1 MKVPAWLNSPIYYHN
16 RGNSDFAG
24 ESSLDG
30 DFFGLDDLMTENPRV
45 VQGFIDIYG
54 DWIERYGIDGFRI
67 DTARHVNPEFWQA
80 FIPAMLNRARTRGIP
95 NFHIFGEVAAEGVD
109 VAQLARHTRVDKLP
123 SVLDFAFANAVNK
136 LVAGS
141 EGTSL
146 LARLYQDD
154 GLYEGGAAAAMRLPM
169 FTGNH
174 DFGRLAW
181 IIRAARPNA
190 TDDEVLK
197 RVMLGNAM
205 MFLLRG
211 VPVVYYGDEQGF
223 VGHGIDQDARQ
234 DLFASRV
241 ASYNDQTLLGSSAT
255 TAVANFNQQHPL
267 YAQIAGLAKL
277 RQEQPAL
284 QHGRQI
290 VRAHGTTPGL
300 FAASR
305 LSSRWPRA
313 RGGVQ
318 HVEGDGG
325 VADRSGSH
333 LGRVQIAA
341 WRLRG
346 EGQRARQLPRGSAA
360 VGLRRLPGSGAVK
373 LRFVFVT
380 LLSVWP
386 RNRANAQ
393 VVDSHATD
401 ASIRSPG
408 GTLAVALRVNG
419 EGRPEYSIAR
429 NGQPL
434 VNWSRLGFIL
444 ADAPKLERNF
454 ELERIEQ
461 KAIDDTW
468 EQPWGERRYVRN
480 HCAELRVSLR
490 EKTGAQRQLTVVF
503 RVFDDGV
510 GFRYEFPEQPAL
522 SQVNIVQ
529 ELTEFDIAESATA
542 WWIPGGEWN
551 RYEYLYQKTPL
562 AEVAQA
568 HTPLTLKTASGVH
581 IAIHEAA
588 LVDYSA
594 MWLRRVSGQRLK
606 AVLSPSS
613 SGPAVSRKAPFVTPW
628 RTLQIASSA
637 PGLYMS
643 DLILNLNEP
652 NKLGDVSWVKP
663 FKYVGIWW
671 GMHLGTKTWA
681 SGPETWRDD
690 RRNEALHRLR
700 GPTSFSR
707 RARGRLEQGLG
718 RRLVRQGRRVQL
730 HRGVSGLR
738 HRGAGGVREEEGRAP
753 GGSPRN
759 RRQHRGL

>member
-1 MKVPAWLNSPIYYHN
+1 M
-16 RGNSDFAG
+16 
-24 ESSLDG
+24 
-30 DFFGLDDLMTENPRV
+30 
-45 VQGFIDIYG
+45 
-54 DWIERYGIDGFRI
+54 
-67 DTARHVNPEFWQA
+67 
-80 FIPAMLNRARTRGIP
+80 
-95 NFHIFGEVAAEGVD
+95 
-109 VAQLARHTRVDKLP
+109 
-123 SVLDFAFANAVNK
+123 
-136 LVAGS
+136 
-141 EGTSL
+141 

-154 GLYEGGAAAAMRLPM
+154 GLYEGGAAAALRLPM

-197 RVMLGNAM
+197 RVMLANAM

-234 DLFASRV
+234 DLFASQV
-241 ASYNDQTLLGSSAT
+241 ASYNDQTLLGTLDDDRGGELQSAASAVRADRRPREAAPGAAGAAARPADRARAWQGAGVVRRIAPLGRWPSSSWWRSTRRHAT
-255 TAVANFNQQHPL
+255 VV
-267 YAQIAGLAKL
+267 AQIEVEATSVVFRSLA
-277 RQEQPAL
+277 R
-284 QHGRQI
+284 
-290 VRAHGTTPGL
+290 
-300 FAASR
+300 
-305 LSSRWPRA
+305 
-313 RGGVQ
+313 
-318 HVEGDGG
+318 
-325 VADRSGSH
+325 
-333 LGRVQIAA
+333 
-341 WRLRG
+341 RLRG
-346 EGQRARQLPRGSAA
+346 QSQRARQFPRGSAA
-360 VGLRRLPGSGAVK
+360 VELRRLPGSGAVK
-373 LRFVFVT
+373 LGF
-380 LLSVWP
+380 
-386 RNRANAQ
+386 RARRRSGLWAAPVGKCAGGVQ
-393 VVDSHATD
+393 PASD

-408 GTLAVALRVNG
+408 GILAVSLRVNG
-419 EGRPEYSIAR
+419 EGRPEYSIVR
-429 NGQPL
+429 NGQTL

-454 ELERIEQ
+454 ELERVEQ

-480 HCAELRVSLR
+480 HCTELRVTLR
-490 EKTGAQRQLTVVF
+490 EKTGAPRNLTVVF

-510 GFRYEFPEQPAL
+510 GFRYEFPEQPSL
-522 SQVNIVQ
+522 TQVNIVE
-529 ELTEFDIAESATA
+529 ELTEFDIAEPATA

-562 AEVAQA
+562 TEVAQA

-681 SGPETWRDD
+681 SGPKHGATTAETKRYIDF
-690 RRNEALHRLR
+690 AAQH
-700 GPTSFSR
+700 GF
-707 RARGRLEQGLG
+707 
-718 RRLVRQGRRVQL
+718 
-730 HRGVSGLR
+730 RGVLVEGWNKGWDGDWFAKGDDFSFTEAYPDFDIVALAAYAKKKGVHLVG
-738 HRGAGGVREEEGRAP
+738 HHETAGNIAVYEKQLGAALDLYAKLGIDAVKTGYVADAGGVQALGADGRIHFEWHDGQVQARHHLHVVEEAAKRHIAV
-753 GGSPRN
+753 N
-759 RRQHRGL
+759 AA